1 MELFSKRQKEILLYL
16 INSNQPVTAAWISK
30 ELNVSDRTIRN
41 DLKELQNISS
51 GLGLKIELIRG
62 KGFAAKITDINLFH
76 QEFGDL
82 TSDKISYTTID
93 FSEQD
98 NRIFYLLNRF
108 LLKNNYIKLA
118 TIEDE
123 MFVSKSTIQNDL
135 KEVRK
140 ILENYN
146 LSIVNRPHYGLYIEG
161 DEFMKRICLSNY
173 LYKREEEL
181 DPTHMSSSLFDKDT
195 YKKVKEIIVD
205 KVNNY
210 KIEISDI
217 SLDNLAVHLI
227 IACKRIEEGFL
238 IDNPSVHLKED
249 YPFEKI
255 VSQEIVKEI
264 EDFTGLEFPD
274 SEINYVIIH
283 LVGTKLLPK
292 ESLSEYSKL
301 DEVGT
306 IVRCI
311 LNRLKNESNW
321 DFNGDVEFIQAL
333 TLHIRPA
340 MNRIRYKMNI
350 RNPLL
355 KEIKINFPAAFEGA
369 LIASKCINNFLDLEV
384 GEHEVAFIALH
395 IGAALERM
403 KSKNKK
409 VKKVILVC
417 ASGVGSAKLLYYRL
431 INLFEN
437 KIHVVNTISYYKL
450 AETDLSSIDLV
461 ISTIPI
467 KENIGIPVHVVKT
480 FLDDTDLDQIR
491 NLLSSSEQPGEAHIY
506 LDPFRIFVKKE
517 LTTKESVIHFLSS
530 ELIKQGLVPDHY
542 ESLVLEREV
551 LAPTSFGNLVAIP
564 HPTTPVTKE
573 TFWTLCTLKRPIR
586 WNDKQMVQLIC
597 LLNIK
602 EGNSGDLDSMYKKLG
617 SLIDDKEIVEQIL
630 VKDSAEEILELLK

>member
-1 MELFSKRQKEILLYL
+1 MQLFSKRQKEILLYL
-16 INSNQPVTAAWISK
+16 INSNQPVTAAWIAK

-41 DLKELQNISS
+41 DLKELQNISAII
-51 GLGLKIELIRG
+51 GLKIELIRG

-98 NRIFYLLNRF
+98 NRVFYLLNRF

-181 DPTHMSSSLFDKDT
+181 DPTHVSSSLFDKDT

-217 SLDNLAVHLI
+217 SLDNLAIHLI

-395 IGAALERM
+395 IGVALERM

-409 VKKVILVC
+409 VKRVILVC

-617 SLIDDKEIVEQIL
+617 SLIEDKEIVEQIL

>member
-1 MELFSKRQKEILLYL
+1 
-16 INSNQPVTAAWISK
+16 
-30 ELNVSDRTIRN
+30 
-41 DLKELQNISS
+41 
-51 GLGLKIELIRG
+51 
-62 KGFAAKITDINLFH
+62 
-76 QEFGDL
+76 
-82 TSDKISYTTID
+82 
-93 FSEQD
+93 
-98 NRIFYLLNRF
+98 
-108 LLKNNYIKLA
+108 
-118 TIEDE
+118 
-123 MFVSKSTIQNDL
+123 MFVQLFIQ
-135 KEVRK
+135 
-140 ILENYN
+140 
-146 LSIVNRPHYGLYIEG
+146 
-161 DEFMKRICLSNY
+161 
-173 LYKREEEL
+173 REEEL
-181 DPTHMSSSLFDKDT
+181 DPTHVSSSLFDKDT

-217 SLDNLAVHLI
+217 SLDNLAIHLI

-409 VKKVILVC
+409 VKRVILVC

-491 NLLSSSEQPGEAHIY
+491 NLLSSSEQPGEAHFY
-506 LDPFRIFVKKE
+506 LDPYRIFVKK
-517 LTTKESVIHFLSS
+517 
-530 ELIKQGLVPDHY
+530 
-542 ESLVLEREV
+542 
-551 LAPTSFGNLVAIP
+551 N
-564 HPTTPVTKE
+564 
-573 TFWTLCTLKRPIR
+573 
-586 WNDKQMVQLIC
+586 
-597 LLNIK
+597 
-602 EGNSGDLDSMYKKLG
+602 
-617 SLIDDKEIVEQIL
+617 
-630 VKDSAEEILELLK
+630 

>member
-1 MELFSKRQKEILLYL
+1 
-16 INSNQPVTAAWISK
+16 
-30 ELNVSDRTIRN
+30 
-41 DLKELQNISS
+41 
-51 GLGLKIELIRG
+51 
-62 KGFAAKITDINLFH
+62 
-76 QEFGDL
+76 
-82 TSDKISYTTID
+82 
-93 FSEQD
+93 
-98 NRIFYLLNRF
+98 
-108 LLKNNYIKLA
+108 
-118 TIEDE
+118 
-123 MFVSKSTIQNDL
+123 
-135 KEVRK
+135 
-140 ILENYN
+140 
-146 LSIVNRPHYGLYIEG
+146 
-161 DEFMKRICLSNY
+161 
-173 LYKREEEL
+173 
-181 DPTHMSSSLFDKDT
+181 MSSSLFDKDT

-369 LIASKCINNFLDLEV
+369 LIASKCINNF
-384 GEHEVAFIALH
+384 
-395 IGAALERM
+395 
-403 KSKNKK
+403 
-409 VKKVILVC
+409 
-417 ASGVGSAKLLYYRL
+417 
-431 INLFEN
+431 
-437 KIHVVNTISYYKL
+437 
-450 AETDLSSIDLV
+450 
-461 ISTIPI
+461 
-467 KENIGIPVHVVKT
+467 
-480 FLDDTDLDQIR
+480 
-491 NLLSSSEQPGEAHIY
+491 
-506 LDPFRIFVKKE
+506 
-517 LTTKESVIHFLSS
+517 
-530 ELIKQGLVPDHY
+530 
-542 ESLVLEREV
+542 
-551 LAPTSFGNLVAIP
+551 
-564 HPTTPVTKE
+564 
-573 TFWTLCTLKRPIR
+573 
-586 WNDKQMVQLIC
+586 
-597 LLNIK
+597 
-602 EGNSGDLDSMYKKLG
+602 
-617 SLIDDKEIVEQIL
+617 
-630 VKDSAEEILELLK
+630 

>member
-1 MELFSKRQKEILLYL
+1 MFSKRQKEILLYL

-51 GLGLKIELIRG
+51 VLGLKIELIRG

-98 NRIFYLLNRF
+98 NRVFYLLNRF

-181 DPTHMSSSLFDKDT
+181 DPTHVSSSLFDKDT

-217 SLDNLAVHLI
+217 SLDNLAIHLI

-409 VKKVILVC
+409 VKRVILVC

-491 NLLSSSEQPGEAHIY
+491 NLLSSSEQPGEAHFY
-506 LDPFRIFVKKE
+506 LDPYRIFVKKE

-542 ESLVLEREV
+542 ESLVLEREE

-617 SLIDDKEIVEQIL
+617 SLIEDKEIVEQIL